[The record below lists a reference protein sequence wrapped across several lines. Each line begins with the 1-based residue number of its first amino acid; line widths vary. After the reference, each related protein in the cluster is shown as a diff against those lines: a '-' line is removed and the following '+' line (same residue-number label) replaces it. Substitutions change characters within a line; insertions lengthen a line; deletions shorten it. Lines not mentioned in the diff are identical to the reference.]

1 MKRTVWAAVA
11 LCLVAGSAV
20 LAARP
25 PARPPAKPAQPAQP
39 AREPTRPE
47 LLTQHIA
54 GAEAKL
60 RTEKDPDLRKRLTED
75 IETAKHEL
83 GPTDAAG
90 NRIKCQAMWHDAALR
105 DLDADIKRLTLRA
118 KPKGGA
124 GLALDARLAAR
135 RMASIGLTRGW
146 SYGATMPKY
155 QFDALGTYL
164 VNNMPALD
172 RLFDEA
178 AAALAGPPPA
188 AGPQRDALLKA
199 LGEVKDGLARM
210 TAAVEAFNGADT
222 STAEGRAAR
231 MKTLPAFADAL
242 RTAYDALLVLR
253 GLGVKLKA
261 GDAPGADPEAAPALA
276 ESPEPT
282 AQELADLKN
291 VNAVIASL
299 TGEGWEPVKAAM
311 EKFAAVTE
319 SGLRVP
325 SARPAAQQLL
335 DTLNR
340 LANYIKGL
348 TASKVAYPEYVA
360 KRQESIAETLEYLAK
375 PSYRRQQYSEIRLMC
390 EGDQDRR
397 ALERGPLSPEASQG
411 LLMAAGTPSAA
422 FKGAK
427 DAYLADRFRASLA
440 TVIRVLGKM
449 PDWPPKDMTGQLKP
463 LYGRCAEVFGRA
475 AEALGKAPQDDLEAF
490 EKAASETAV
499 YAGDIE
505 RLFRADEA
513 IKAVARYVPAQAPP
527 MYARLVSAAEGL
539 VRNTSIE
546 KRKERQELDLY
557 FGPFQKLAGLR
568 LPGPEHARA
577 ATTVSGGAYK
587 PAVTFL
593 AGNVTRNL
601 VSAAQGNSTWLDTT
615 LDVQPLF
622 SALRHRAVAETAG
635 LPKVGTT
642 NLHPFSAPE
651 KPWSQFIASLDG
663 NIRLLLKQYGSE
675 HKREIAWDTLR
686 PWDGVYCAL
695 AAAQQLTRNARQPG
709 ESETD
714 FLMRH
719 LAQAADPNPPD
730 AVWFG
735 WAVGYH
741 GTEAAAC
748 LAAGYERTAGW
759 HLGVLGEIR
768 QEQRLGSVLG
778 WRDFDPPEE

>member
-25 PARPPAKPAQPAQP
+25 PARPPAKPAQPA
-39 AREPTRPE
+39 REPTRAE
-47 LLTQHIA
+47 VLTQRIA
-54 GAEAKL
+54 AAEARL
-60 RTEKDPDLRKRLTED
+60 RTEKEPDVRKRLTED

-90 NRIKCQAMWHDAALR
+90 NRIKCQVMWHDAALR
-105 DLDADIKRLTLRA
+105 EVDADIKRLTLRA

-124 GLALDARLAAR
+124 GLVHDARLAAR
-135 RMASIGLTRGW
+135 RMASIGLSRGW

-178 AAALAGPPPA
+178 AAALAREDAPA
-188 AGPQRDALLKA
+188 VAGPQRDALLKA
-199 LGEVKDGLARM
+199 LGDVKDGLARM

-222 STAEGRAAR
+222 STSDGRAAR
-231 MKTLPAFADAL
+231 AKTLPAFADAL

-253 GLGVKLKA
+253 GLDARPKT
-261 GDAPGADPEAAPALA
+261 GDAPGADPEAAPAPA

-291 VNAVIASL
+291 VNAVVASL
-299 TGEGWEPVKAAM
+299 TGEGWEPVKVSLA
-311 EKFAAVTE
+311 KFAAVTE
-319 SGLRVP
+319 SGLSVA

-360 KRQESIAETLEYLAK
+360 KRQERIAEALRDLAQ
-375 PSYRRQQYSEIRLMC
+375 PSYRRQQYSHIRLMC

-411 LLMAAGTPSAA
+411 LLVASTMPSAA
-422 FKGAK
+422 FKGSK
-427 DAYLADRFRASLA
+427 DDNLYDRFHAGLDP
-440 TVIRVLGKM
+440 VVRVLGKM
-449 PDWPPKDMTGQLKP
+449 RDWPPKDMTGQLRP

-490 EKAASETAV
+490 AEAASETAV

-513 IKAVARYVPAQAPP
+513 IKAVAKYVPAQAPP

-539 VRNTSIE
+539 VRNISIE

-615 LDVQPLF
+615 LDVRPLF

-635 LPKVGTT
+635 LPKVGTV

-651 KPWSQFIASLDG
+651 KPWSQFTASLDA
-663 NIRLLLKQYGSE
+663 NIRVLLKQYGSE
-675 HKREIAWDTLR
+675 RKRETAWGSLH

-719 LAQAADPNPPD
+719 LAQAADPDPPE
-730 AVWFG
+730 AVWIG
-735 WAVGYH
+735 WAVGFH
-741 GTEAAAC
+741 TTEAAAC
-748 LAAGYERTAGW
+748 LAAGYDQTAGW
-759 HLGVLGEIR
+759 HLGMLHEIR
-768 QEQRLGSVLG
+768 QEHPFGGILG

>member
-25 PARPPAKPAQPAQP
+25 PARPPAKPAQP

-178 AAALAGPPPA
+178 AAALA
-188 AGPQRDALLKA
+188 
-199 LGEVKDGLARM
+199 
-210 TAAVEAFNGADT
+210 
-222 STAEGRAAR
+222 
-231 MKTLPAFADAL
+231 
-242 RTAYDALLVLR
+242 
-253 GLGVKLKA
+253 
-261 GDAPGADPEAAPALA
+261 

-375 PSYRRQQYSEIRLMC
+375 PSYRRQQYSQIRLMC

-411 LLMAAGTPSAA
+411 LLMASGTPSAA

-635 LPKVGTT
+635 LPKVGTA